1 MRWRTNFLAWAT
13 IFESVRQGRRISW
26 ETTPI
31 ETMKPTPLTLRRNH
45 RSLMT
50 DHNYHSFALE
60 SFNTN
65 CGRASALSLRDISR
79 NYFKNEA
86 RYDFLGQAALFAVIV
101 LTAFLPLI
109 NNAHALVESARAIGK
124 F

>member
-1 MRWRTNFLAWAT
+1 
-13 IFESVRQGRRISW
+13 
-26 ETTPI
+26 
-31 ETMKPTPLTLRRNH
+31 
-45 RSLMT
+45 MT
-50 DHNYHSFALE
+50 DYNYHSAALE
-60 SFNTN
+60 GFNTN
-65 CGRASALSLRDISR
+65 CARVPALSLWDISR

>member
-1 MRWRTNFLAWAT
+1 
-13 IFESVRQGRRISW
+13 
-26 ETTPI
+26 
-31 ETMKPTPLTLRRNH
+31 MKPTPLTLRGNR
-45 RSLMT
+45 RSLIT
-50 DHNYHSFALE
+50 DYNYHSSALE

-65 CGRASALSLRDISR
+65 CGRVSVLSLWDISR
-79 NYFKNEA
+79 GYFKNEA

>member
-1 MRWRTNFLAWAT
+1 
-13 IFESVRQGRRISW
+13 
-26 ETTPI
+26 
-31 ETMKPTPLTLRRNH
+31 
-45 RSLMT
+45 MT

-65 CGRASALSLRDISR
+65 CGRASALSLWDISR

>member
-1 MRWRTNFLAWAT
+1 
-13 IFESVRQGRRISW
+13 
-26 ETTPI
+26 
-31 ETMKPTPLTLRRNH
+31 
-45 RSLMT
+45 MT

-65 CGRASALSLRDISR
+65 CGRASALSLWDISR
-79 NYFKNEA
+79 KYFKNEA

>member
-1 MRWRTNFLAWAT
+1 
-13 IFESVRQGRRISW
+13 
-26 ETTPI
+26 
-31 ETMKPTPLTLRRNH
+31 MKPTPLTLRGNH
-45 RSLMT
+45 RSLIT
-50 DHNYHSFALE
+50 DYNYHSFALE

-65 CGRASALSLRDISR
+65 CGRASALSLWDISR
-79 NYFKNEA
+79 KYFKNEA

-109 NNAHALVESARAIGK
+109 NNAYALVESARAIGK

>member
-1 MRWRTNFLAWAT
+1 
-13 IFESVRQGRRISW
+13 
-26 ETTPI
+26 
-31 ETMKPTPLTLRRNH
+31 
-45 RSLMT
+45 MT

-65 CGRASALSLRDISR
+65 CGRASALSLWDISR
-79 NYFKNEA
+79 SYFKNEA

>member
-1 MRWRTNFLAWAT
+1 
-13 IFESVRQGRRISW
+13 
-26 ETTPI
+26 
-31 ETMKPTPLTLRRNH
+31 MKPTPLTLRRNH

-65 CGRASALSLRDISR
+65 CGRASALSLWDISR
-79 NYFKNEA
+79 KYFKNEA